1 MKIILKQLIGVGIN
15 KLFSRVYAILFEI
28 ELINYILIFKIFL
41 SIIIVFIDI
50 KNVKFRINNRNIIIA
65 ELILNENKLS
75 VTNKSFPNG

>member
-1 MKIILKQLIGVGIN
+1 MKIILKHLIGVGIN

-28 ELINYILIFKIFL
+28 ELINYILIFL

-75 VTNKSFPNG
+75 VTSKSFPNG

>member
-28 ELINYILIFKIFL
+28 ELINYILIFL

-75 VTNKSFPNG
+75 VTSKSFPNG

>member
-28 ELINYILIFKIFL
+28 ELINYILIFL